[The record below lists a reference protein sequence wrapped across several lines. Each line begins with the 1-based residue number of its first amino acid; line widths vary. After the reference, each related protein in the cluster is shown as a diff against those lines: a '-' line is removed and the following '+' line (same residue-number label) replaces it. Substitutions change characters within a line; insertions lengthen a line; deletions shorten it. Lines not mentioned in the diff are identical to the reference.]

1 MTEDSVSLEFLKR
14 RMAELETLQ
23 DKRAG
28 RRTRG
33 SPPEGPGMR
42 DERIGK
48 LEGAIEGLRHAQN
61 LTVGVVAVFA
71 AVMIGLMVYTLQR
84 IDQLSDRVADLPG
97 KISADMRDL
106 TKTLADTITAARQPA
121 PLPSLPQLAPQ
132 PEQKPPAPM
141 FQKHEKEGR

>member
-1 MTEDSVSLEFLKR
+1 MADQIEVEFLR
-14 RMAELETLQ
+14 RQLAEAKQ
-23 DKRAG
+23 AAG
-28 RRTRG
+28 YKSLNTG
-33 SPPEGPGMR
+33 SGDGGSGMS

-48 LEGAIEGLRHAQN
+48 LEGAIEGLRHSQN

-71 AVMIGLMVYTLQR
+71 AVMIGLAVYSLQR

-121 PLPSLPQLAPQ
+121 PLP
-132 PEQKPPAPM
+132 ERK
-141 FQKHEKEGR
+141 KR

>member
-1 MTEDSVSLEFLKR
+1 
-14 RMAELETLQ
+14 
-23 DKRAG
+23 
-28 RRTRG
+28 
-33 SPPEGPGMR
+33 MR
-42 DERIGK
+42 DERIGR

-121 PLPSLPQLAPQ
+121 PLPPLPQLAPQ